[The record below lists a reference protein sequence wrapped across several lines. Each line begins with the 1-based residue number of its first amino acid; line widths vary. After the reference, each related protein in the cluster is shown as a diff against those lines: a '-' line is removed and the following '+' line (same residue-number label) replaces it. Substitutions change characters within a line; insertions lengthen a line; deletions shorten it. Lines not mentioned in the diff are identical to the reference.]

1 MGRLVWDGTDV
12 DARSGFTKYDT
23 LTDGQGNS
31 IGGNNGSFATVS
43 SVE

>member
-12 DARSGFTKYDT
+12 DARADSAKYDT
-23 LTDGQGNS
+23 LTDGQSNA